1 MGLGRGLNLDEGGDA
16 LRRELFAQL
25 QAGDTG
31 AVLPTRE
38 VLRPWFEE
46 LAVDGEEGQ
55 EEGQEE
61 EEEEEEEE
69 QKEGGRDDVAKGR
82 RVLPAAAVEALLR
95 RAWAHAEPAFAGS
108 APLRAAARRAFE
120 DVLGDCVAEAAG
132 SAPMNFRSFVDNP
145 FGCVHEAL
153 WKLLRQDDD
162 A

>member
-61 EEEEEEEE
+61 EEEEESAV
-69 QKEGGRDDVAKGR
+69 GGEKQRSTCRGLTWP
-82 RVLPAAAVEALLR
+82 LPSSAASRLSKPLLPYCLNHR
-95 RAWAHAEPAFAGS
+95 
-108 APLRAAARRAFE
+108 
-120 DVLGDCVAEAAG
+120 C
-132 SAPMNFRSFVDNP
+132 
-145 FGCVHEAL
+145 
-153 WKLLRQDDD
+153 
-162 A
+162 